1 MTDEARLKTLVER
14 VRRNPRIAHV
24 AWDKELQKE
33 LARARP
39 EQREAFFNNVERW
52 AARQE
57 EILFEESATGSIQ

>member
-14 VRRNPRIAHV
+14 IRRNPRVAHV
-24 AWDKELQKE
+24 ALDKELQKE

-39 EQREAFFNNVERW
+39 EQREAFLTSVERW

-57 EILFEESATGSIQ
+57 EILFEESAPGSIQ